1 MFSSKTFVSLQM
13 VQQAL
18 FGSRNPEE
26 LNPIFFDNL
35 QETSN
40 NQKKRSSVQE
50 FFQAFG
56 LLKES
61 QIGDL
66 ISQTRSSEEEQTIE
80 QILQDEEL
88 DYYLDQSL
96 NEEDFV
102 KKEFQKFDIRAGHY
116 ESNQEL
122 KKLEKINR
130 IIEKR
135 LNNNC
140 IKHYGNIA
148 KGLKNIESLG
158 DDNLVSLAKIQVVRN
173 ILLSMKNQVTS
184 NSIKVIR
191 LKKQST
197 NAKCI
202 LKKLLE
208 IQSIVGQRFNQIS
221 HIIVKQN
228 EFQFLKCDQVQQN
241 LIEIKDL
248 INKYKDDQFKEVKA
262 FKNIESMVQQK
273 SKILVEIVIKN
284 WIIIHKQYDE
294 QHLYNNLLSQFI
306 LEQKKEIV
314 VLETLKSNI
323 LIQISDEIIQ
333 EAVQKFVLLEN
344 YDEENIIFNLNYIP
358 KENFLPFLEQIFAKF
373 TKLMVNYHYISR
385 WFVKNDSNESNLI
398 LSTDWS
404 QKLYED
410 PSISPEQQVDIFLD
424 YVQKN
429 KIIYL
434 QDRKMLW
441 QTIEHKV
448 RQIINNTYQINSFSE
463 TELITFLKLISD
475 FIGTGIQYSNS
486 ESENIRQCVNLKIV
500 SYYQYFMI
508 NFQKTIKK
516 CLSEEKWEQIQQLNY
531 NQIQSDLNFIIN
543 TPLQKEFISSIQYIL
558 PELKVENIES
568 YSPINNARYLLQ
580 STPNIR
586 KSSLTHIDSN
596 NPESTDTPHLLSSP
610 EIQNQNQNID
620 FSSSEFALIKK
631 TELKLQKC
639 NSEQTQNTPLR
650 DNLSKKDSIIS
661 LDEQFIKSIHFQS
674 QSTIRITQGIMN
686 CLRLIKILWPV
697 QLQIYEAMKE
707 IIDYY
712 IYSVFYLLCNKSFKE
727 KLIKKFKLEHMNAN
741 NEGLLE
747 THENN
752 MDFIM
757 DQYLIQK
764 KFQKSRDF
772 IIQQFSKFGDNT
784 LAIPQNTQNI
794 DSSQK
799 SQEEINQKKSFSLFE
814 GLDFQLPELS
824 QVEAH
829 NNLLSSRIISNQSFL
844 SLMSLL
850 EKIKPF
856 LKVYLKNSADLIE
869 EHFIIYEQIKFE
881 FAEACYQSFIP
892 TYTLSQ
898 LGMEHILN
906 NVKWDVKELSKDI
919 KPNAYVANFK
929 VFLQKNYECI
939 NKTFQEDQLE
949 QKQTLYKIL
958 VYYFFQSVVEIYSKI
973 KQITT
978 QSRGQLL
985 ADIKQILLEIE
996 EFLVWDTKPYKQY
1009 LENYLELLQF
1019 CNSDDIHTFIVKYRE
1034 RYPYRC
1040 LKSLFILSEAGVTSS
1055 KKKKIENQIQMLK
1068 NYQLFLRDIK

>member
-1 MFSSKTFVSLQM
+1 MFSQKTFVTLQM

-18 FGSRNPEE
+18 FGSRNPDE

-35 QETSN
+35 QETSDK
-40 NQKKRSSVQE
+40 QKKRSSVQE

-96 NEEDFV
+96 GEEDFV
-102 KKEFQKFDIRAGHY
+102 HKEFKKFDIRVGHY

-158 DDNLVSLAKIQVVRN
+158 DDNLVSLAKIQVIRN
-173 ILLSMKNQVTS
+173 ILQSAKNQVTS

-202 LKKLLE
+202 LQKLLD
-208 IQSIVGQRFNQIS
+208 IQSLVGQRFNQIS
-221 HIIVKQN
+221 QIVVKKD
-228 EFQFLKCDQVQQN
+228 EFQFLKCDQVYKN

-248 INKYKDDQFKEVKA
+248 VSKYRDDQFKEIKA

-273 SKILVEIVIKN
+273 QKILAEIVIKN
-284 WIIIHKQYDE
+284 WILIHKQYDE

-314 VLETLKSNI
+314 LLETLKSNI

-344 YDEENIIFNLNYIP
+344 YDEENIIFVLNYIP
-358 KENFLPFLEQIFAKF
+358 KENFLPFLEEIFSKF

-404 QKLYED
+404 QKLYDD
-410 PSISPEQQVDIFLD
+410 PSVSPEQQVDIFLD

-500 SYYQYFMI
+500 SYYQYFII
-508 NFQKTIKK
+508 NFQKTIQK
-516 CLSEEKWEQIQQLNY
+516 CLSEEKWEQVQQLNY
-531 NQIQSDLNFIIN
+531 NQILSDLNSIIN
-543 TPLQKEFISSIQYIL
+543 SPLQREFINSIQYIL

-568 YSPINNARYLLQ
+568 YSPINNARYIQQ

-596 NPESTDTPHLLSSP
+596 NPESSDTPHLLSSP
-610 EIQNQNQNID
+610 EIQNKNKELN
-620 FSSSEFALIKK
+620 SSEFAVIQK

-639 NSEQTQNTPLR
+639 LSESAQNTPMR
-650 DNLSKKDSIIS
+650 DSLTKKDNITT
-661 LDEQFIKSIHFQS
+661 LDDQFINQIKFQS
-674 QSTIRITQGIMN
+674 QSTIRMTQGIMN

-712 IYSVFYLLCNKSFKE
+712 IYSLFYLLCNKSFKE
-727 KLIKKFKLEHMNAN
+727 KFIRKFKLEHMNAN
-741 NEGLLE
+741 NESLIE

-757 DQYLIQK
+757 EQYLIQK
-764 KFQKSRDF
+764 KYQKSRDF
-772 IIQQFSKFGDNT
+772 IIQQYSKFGDNT
-784 LAIPQNTQNI
+784 IVIPQNYQNI
-794 DSSQK
+794 DP
-799 SQEEINQKKSFSLFE
+799 NQKILDDQNQKRSFSLFE
-814 GLDFQLPELS
+814 GLDFQLPEIS
-824 QVEAH
+824 QGEAY

-844 SLMSLL
+844 SLISLL

-856 LKVYLKNSADLIE
+856 LKIYLKKNADLIE
-869 EHFIIYEQIKFE
+869 EHFQIYEQIKFE
-881 FAEACYQSFIP
+881 FVEACYQSFIP
-892 TYTLSQ
+892 NYTLSQ
-898 LGMEHILN
+898 LNMENILN

-949 QKQTLYKIL
+949 KKQALYKIL
-958 VYYFFQSVVEIYSKI
+958 VYYFFQSVIEIYSKI

-985 ADIKQILLEIE
+985 VDIKQILLETE
-996 EFLVWDTKPYKQY
+996 ELLVWDTKQYKQY

-1055 KKKKIENQIQMLK
+1055 KKKKLENQMQMLK

>member
-1 MFSSKTFVSLQM
+1 MFSSKTFVTLQM

-18 FGSRNPEE
+18 INSRNPEE

-35 QETSN
+35 QETSDK
-40 NQKKRSSVQE
+40 QKKRSSVQE

-96 NEEDFV
+96 SEEDFV
-102 KKEFQKFDIRAGHY
+102 KKEFQKFDIRAGYY

-148 KGLKNIESLG
+148 KVLKNIDSLG

-173 ILLSMKNQVTS
+173 MLSSMKNQLTS

-202 LKKLLE
+202 LQKLLD
-208 IQSIVGQRFNQIS
+208 IQCLVGQRFNQIS
-221 HIIVKQN
+221 HITFKQD
-228 EFQFLKCDQVQQN
+228 EFQFVKCDQVYKN

-248 INKYKDDQFKEVKA
+248 ISKYQDDQFKEIKA

-273 SKILVEIVIKN
+273 QKILVEIVIKN
-284 WIIIHKQYDE
+284 WILIHKQYDE

-306 LEQKKEIV
+306 LEQKKEITL
-314 VLETLKSNI
+314 LETLKSNI

-358 KENFLPFLEQIFAKF
+358 KQDFLPFLEQIFSKF
-373 TKLMVNYHYISR
+373 TKLMINYHYISR
-385 WFVKNDSNESNLI
+385 QFVKNDSNESNLI

-410 PSISPEQQVDIFLD
+410 PSVSPEQQVDIFLD

-463 TELITFLKLISD
+463 AELITFLKLISD

-486 ESENIRQCVNLKIV
+486 ESENIRQCVNQKIV
-500 SYYQYFMI
+500 SYYQYFII
-508 NFQKTIKK
+508 NFQKTIQKF
-516 CLSEEKWEQIQQLNY
+516 LTDEKWEQVQQLNY
-531 NQIQSDLNFIIN
+531 NYIQNDLNSIIN

-568 YSPINNARYLLQ
+568 YSPINNSRYLLQ

-586 KSSLTHIDSN
+586 TSSLNHIDSN
-596 NPESTDTPHLLSSP
+596 NPESIDAPYLLSSH
-610 EIQNQNQNID
+610 EIQNQNKEP
-620 FSSSEFALIKK
+620 SSSEFAQIQK

-639 NSEQTQNTPLR
+639 NGEQIQNTPSR
-650 DNLSKKDSIIS
+650 DSSTKKDNIIT
-661 LDEQFIKSIHFQS
+661 LDEQFIKQIKFQS
-674 QSTIRITQGIMN
+674 QSTIRMTQGIMN

-697 QLQIYEAMKE
+697 QIQIYEAMKE

-712 IYSVFYLLCNKSFKE
+712 IYSLFYLLCNKSFKE
-727 KLIKKFKLEHMNAN
+727 KFIRKFKLEHMNAN
-741 NEGLLE
+741 NESLIE

-757 DQYLIQK
+757 DQYLIQR

-772 IIQQFSKFGDNT
+772 IIQQYRKFGDNT
-784 LAIPQNTQNI
+784 IAIPQNNQNL
-794 DSSQK
+794 DPK
-799 SQEEINQKKSFSLFE
+799 SQEEELNQKKSFSLFE
-814 GLDFQLPELS
+814 GLDFQLPEIS

-829 NNLLSSRIISNQSFL
+829 NNLLSSRIISTQSFL
-844 SLMSLL
+844 SLISLL
-850 EKIKPF
+850 QKIKPF
-856 LKVYLKNSADLIE
+856 LKIYLKNNSDLIE
-869 EHFIIYEQIKFE
+869 QHFQIYEQIKFE
-881 FAEACYQSFIP
+881 FVEACYQSFIP
-892 TYTLSQ
+892 TYSLNQ
-898 LGMEHILN
+898 LGIDNILN
-906 NVKWDVKELSKDI
+906 SVKWDVKELSKDI

-929 VFLQKNYECI
+929 VFLQKNHECI
-939 NKTFQEDQLE
+939 NKAFQEDQLE
-949 QKQTLYKIL
+949 QKQALYKIL
-958 VYYFFQSVVEIYSKI
+958 VYQFFQSVIEIYSKI
-973 KQITT
+973 KQVTT

-985 ADIKQILLEIE
+985 VDIKQILLEIE

-1019 CNSDDIHTFIVKYRE
+1019 CNFDEIHTFIVKYRE

-1055 KKKKIENQIQMLK
+1055 KKKKIENQMQMLK